1 MKQPLTILC
10 LLACNALAQNA
21 AVTKNTVTG
30 RINGDVVV
38 APSNLLNAEGV
49 IQANSQLQKTFGTD
63 QPLDWANFYGHFSI
77 YTDSPSHGLI
87 SQSSGAAGIAII
99 GKTTNGAAAGKF
111 LQQNSDYASR
121 SALYVTREVSSFGST
136 GNGFPTLPALSVEG
150 GSDGTSLGD
159 HDSLIAV
166 FKGASQPRLLVFNDG
181 FVAAPGVLAAY
192 VAHANPQ
199 AVMTYQWG
207 LQEFENTIV
216 QGADAGSQTLTSAVL
231 KNIPQAGGTVMLN
244 TPGVWEV
251 WATIEVTSTAPANV
265 SKVEFGISTSTTSFD
280 STWDTNSHVAT
291 WNSSPLRAQTIRRL
305 FNVPSSQAVH
315 LNVRATF
322 SSGTATANGIIR
334 AVKIKGVPPQ

>member
-1 MKQPLTILC
+1 
-10 LLACNALAQNA
+10 
-21 AVTKNTVTG
+21 
-30 RINGDVVV
+30 
-38 APSNLLNAEGV
+38 
-49 IQANSQLQKTFGTD
+49 
-63 QPLDWANFYGHFSI
+63 
-77 YTDSPSHGLI
+77 
-87 SQSSGAAGIAII
+87 
-99 GKTTNGAAAGKF
+99 
-111 LQQNSDYASR
+111 
-121 SALYVTREVSSFGST
+121 
-136 GNGFPTLPALSVEG
+136 
-150 GSDGTSLGD
+150 LGD

-207 LQEFENTIV
+207 LQEFENTLV

-231 KNIPQAGGTVMLN
+231 KNIPQSGGTVMLN

-251 WATIEVTSTAPANV
+251 WATVEVTSTAPANV